1 MTDRLDELAMF
12 VAILDA
18 GSLAGVGRR
27 LRRSPPAVTRTLA
40 ALEARLGARLVER
53 TTRRLMPTEA
63 GQRLGEQARRALA
76 AYDEAVGGA
85 MDRAPHGLLRITAP
99 LVFGRRHV
107 MPVVASFLAAYPAV
121 RVEVVLS
128 DRYRDLIE
136 EGLEVALR
144 IGSLPASGLVARP
157 LGHVRRLLV
166 ANPDYL
172 ARHAAPRVPADLA
185 GHTSIAT
192 ESRGEP
198 LEWRF
203 RRAGREQTVRLVP
216 RLLVNDV
223 DATLL
228 AVRAGHGIGRALS
241 YQMADDL
248 AAGTLVRL
256 LPEWEPAPQP
266 VQLVVPSARL
276 MPTRVRAFLDHAVP
290 RLAALAVLR
299 DINT

>member
-1 MTDRLDELAMF
+1 MTDRLDELAVF

-18 GSLAGVGRR
+18 GSLAGAGRR

-85 MDRAPHGLLRITAP
+85 MDRAPRGLLRITAP

-107 MPVVASFLAAYPAV
+107 MPVVTSFLAAYPAL
-121 RVEVVLS
+121 RVEVMLS

-144 IGSLPASGLVARP
+144 IGSLPASGMVARP

-166 ANPDYL
+166 ASPDYL
-172 ARHAAPRVPADLA
+172 SRHATPTVPVDLA
-185 GHTSIAT
+185 NHTTIAT

-203 RRAGREQTVRLVP
+203 RRAGRDQTVRLVP
-216 RLLVNDV
+216 RLQVNDV

-241 YQMADDL
+241 YQVADDL

-256 LPEWEPAPQP
+256 MPEWELPPLP
-266 VQLVVPSARL
+266 VQLVVPSARH
-276 MPTRVRAFLDHAVP
+276 MPVRVRVFLDHAVP